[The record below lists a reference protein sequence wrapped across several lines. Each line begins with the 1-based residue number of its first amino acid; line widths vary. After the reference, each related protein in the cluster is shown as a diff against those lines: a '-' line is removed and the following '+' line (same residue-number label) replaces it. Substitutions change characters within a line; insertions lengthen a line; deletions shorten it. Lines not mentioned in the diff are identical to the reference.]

1 MHIDL
6 SDRVALVTGAGSG
19 LGAACAR
26 ALANAGAVVLLADID
41 ADKAAQVTA
50 SIGASASAKRLD
62 VCSEQDWQA
71 LIADIAA
78 EHARLDI
85 LVHSAGVL
93 HMGNLSKTSYA
104 DWKRVQT
111 VNVDGIFL
119 GCREALPLMERDH
132 GGAIVNICSVS
143 GNIAGHNIAAYNASK
158 GAVRMLTKS
167 IALQC
172 ARSARGVRCNSV
184 HPTFVDTPM
193 VRGLSGDDASHA
205 EMLEKMRRQIPL
217 GRLAS
222 PNDIASAVVFLASD
236 QAAFITAAELMV
248 DGGMTAQ

>member
-6 SDRVALVTGAGSG
+6 ADRVALITGAGSG

-26 ALANAGAVVLLADID
+26 ALADAGATTVLADID
-41 ADKAAQVTA
+41 ADKAAQVAA
-50 SIGASASAKRLD
+50 SIGARASAKPLD
-62 VCSEQDWQA
+62 VCREEDWQA
-71 LIADIAA
+71 LIAGIDA
-78 EHARLDI
+78 EHARLDV

-93 HMGNLSKTSYA
+93 HMGNLLKTSYA
-104 DWKRVQT
+104 DWKRVQS

-167 IALQC
+167 VALQC
-172 ARSARGVRCNSV
+172 ARSGRGVRCNSV

-193 VRGLSGDDASHA
+193 VRSLSADDASHA

-217 GRLAS
+217 GRLAKPS
-222 PNDIASAVVFLASD
+222 DVAATVVFLASD
-236 QAAFITAAELMV
+236 QAAFITAAEFMV